1 MANAETP
8 KVGIRTMVHRMRA
21 KPEEETPIEL
31 SMDLAR
37 EMGPI
42 FQLPNPGHRL
52 LVVSSFP
59 LVDELCDEQRFDKSL
74 GMGLQER
81 RATVGDGLF
90 TAYTSEPNWRKAHN
104 ILLPAFS
111 RQAIKAYMPEMLDLA
126 DQLMLKWE
134 RLNPDD
140 EIDVPSD
147 MTRLTMDTIGL
158 CGFGYRFNSFYRT
171 DQHPFVVAMVDSLSK
186 ATEKMA
192 GGDHPLANTVIDS
205 LTRWLRPSSVEVAVG
220 GEIKDPE
227 LAHNRDV
234 MYATVDELIHAR
246 EAEGAEAIAAHH
258 DLLSYMLTGADK
270 QSGERLDDTTIRYE
284 LLTFLV
290 AGHETTSG
298 LLSFALYFL
307 LKHPEV
313 AQRAY
318 DEVDR
323 VLGSDLGVS
332 PTYEQVHALT
342 YVQQILKECLRLWP
356 TAPAFTRHSYQETTL
371 GGRYAIAPDDLIM
384 ILTPML
390 HRDPSV
396 WGKDAEEFNPD
407 HFSPEAE
414 QTRPANAYKPFGSG
428 QRACIG
434 REFALQEATL
444 VLGMLLQRFEFIDSD
459 KYELELKQTL
469 TIKPNNFK
477 ITIRP
482 RTQRLT
488 QPVTTGTVT
497 AAMAPAETEQTLAAV
512 AAEVPEAGTAEAHNT
527 PLLVLFGSN
536 LGTCEDLAHQIATG
550 GTAQGYAPTVA
561 PLDDY
566 TGKLPTRGAVV
577 IVTSSY
583 NGTPPDNA
591 AKFCAWLRGES
602 LSRDALAGVRYTVF
616 GCGNHE
622 WTATYQAIPH
632 LIDSKLEEHG
642 ARRIYAHGE
651 ADAAADFDDAFRGW
665 YGSLWQALGNALSLA
680 PAAKAATTKAP
691 AAPGTLY
698 TVERVSAPV
707 APLIAAYGV
716 RPLTIQ
722 ANRELQRGDGA
733 SPPDRSTRHIEVVL
747 PEGMSYQTG
756 DHLGVLPR
764 NGTATLLQRVL
775 NRFHLAGD
783 AYVRIS
789 RNSTS
794 SATSAPALPLDQP
807 LPVIDVLSHYVELQE
822 VASRAQIAVLAQY
835 IEAPEERQQLLAL
848 ADDARYASEVLAK
861 RLTVLDLLELFPS
874 CALPFNVYL
883 EMLHPLRVRYY
894 SI

>member
-1 MANAETP
+1 MANTETP
-8 KVGIRTMVHRMRA
+8 KVGIRTMARRMRH

-42 FQLPNPGHRL
+42 YQLPSQGQRL
-52 LVVSSFP
+52 LVVSGFP

-74 GMGLQER
+74 GMGLKER
-81 RATVGDGLF
+81 RAVAGDGLF
-90 TAYTSEPNWRKAHN
+90 TAYTSEPNWRKAHT

-111 RQAIKAYMPEMLDLA
+111 RQAIKAYMPQMLDLA

-140 EIDVPSD
+140 EIDVPAD
-147 MTRLTMDTIGL
+147 MTRLTLDTIGL
-158 CGFGYRFNSFYRT
+158 CGFDYRFNSFYRT
-171 DQHPFVVAMVDSLSK
+171 DQHPFVAAMVDSLSK
-186 ATEKMA
+186 ATEKMG
-192 GGDHPLANTVIDS
+192 GGDHPLVDTVLDA
-205 LTRWLRPSSVEVAVG
+205 LTRWLRPSSVETGAVG

-227 LAHNRDV
+227 MAHNRDI
-234 MYATVDELIHAR
+234 MYTTVDEVIQAR
-246 EAEGAEAIAAHH
+246 KAEGAEGIAAHH
-258 DLLSYMLTGADK
+258 DLLSYMLTGVDK
-270 QSGERLDDTTIRYE
+270 QSGERLDDVTIRYE

-332 PTYEQVHALT
+332 PTYEQVHAMT
-342 YVQQILKECLRLWP
+342 YVQQILKESLRVWP
-356 TAPAFTRHSYQETTL
+356 TVPAFSRHSYQETTL
-371 GGRYAIAPDDLIM
+371 GGKYAISPDDLIM

-390 HRDPSV
+390 HRDQSV
-396 WGKDAEEFNPD
+396 WGKDAEDFHPD

-444 VLGMLLQRFEFIDSD
+444 VLGMLLQRFEFIDSAN
-459 KYELELKQTL
+459 YELELKQTL

-477 ITIRP
+477 ITIQP
-482 RTQRLT
+482 RTKRLT
-488 QPVTTGTVT
+488 QPATTVPVV
-497 AAMAPAETEQTLAAV
+497 PAKSPEERGKTEQTLATV
-512 AAEVPEAGTAEAHNT
+512 AAEVPESAPTAAHNT

-536 LGTCEDLAHQIATG
+536 LGTCEELAHQIATD

-566 TGKLPTRGAVV
+566 TSKLPTRGAVV

-591 AKFCAWLRGES
+591 AKFCAWLRGAS
-602 LSRDALAGVRYTVF
+602 LNRDALAGVRYTVF

-642 ARRIYAHGE
+642 ARRIYARGE
-651 ADAAADFDDAFRGW
+651 ADAAADFDDAFRNW
-665 YGSLWQALGNALSLA
+665 YGQLWQALGNALSLA
-680 PAAKAATTKAP
+680 PAARAATTKAP

-733 SPPDRSTRHIEVVL
+733 HPPERSTRHIEVVL

-756 DHLGVLPR
+756 DHLGVL
-764 NGTATLLQRVL
+764 
-775 NRFHLAGD
+775 
-783 AYVRIS
+783 
-789 RNSTS
+789 
-794 SATSAPALPLDQP
+794 
-807 LPVIDVLSHYVELQE
+807 
-822 VASRAQIAVLAQY
+822 
-835 IEAPEERQQLLAL
+835 
-848 ADDARYASEVLAK
+848 
-861 RLTVLDLLELFPS
+861 
-874 CALPFNVYL
+874 
-883 EMLHPLRVRYY
+883 
-894 SI
+894 